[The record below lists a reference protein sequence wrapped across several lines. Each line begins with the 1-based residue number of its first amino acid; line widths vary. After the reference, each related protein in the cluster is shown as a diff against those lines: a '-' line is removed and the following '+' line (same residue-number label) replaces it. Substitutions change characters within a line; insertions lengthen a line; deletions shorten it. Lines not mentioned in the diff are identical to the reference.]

1 MNEEDFIYSPGFYD
15 YWTVPLTS
23 LSLGNEP
30 QAINKTTGAGAV
42 FDHAS
47 YGRGA
52 ALSDN
57 AYLNLIKKANATKID
72 MESPPNNGD
81 QDTYEFDCAKTAS
94 LPPIK
99 YKFGKTKR
107 TWEIVPKNYVVDY
120 KNGTCVLDIRTLG
133 TGDFIIGN
141 FGETFSK
148 DKYILMD
155 FEKHLVGI
163 ADLKW

>member
-1 MNEEDFIYSPGFYD
+1 MNTEDFLYHPGFYD
-15 YWTVPLTS
+15 YWTIPLTS
-23 LSLGNEP
+23 LSLGNEA
-30 QAINKTTGAGAV
+30 QTLDKTTGAAAV

-52 ALSDN
+52 PLSDN
-57 AYLNLIKKANATKID
+57 AYLNLIKKVNATKIA
-72 MESPPNNGD
+72 MASPPNNGD
-81 QDTYEFDCAKTAS
+81 QDTYQFDCKKTSS
-94 LPPIK
+94 LPPIR
-99 YKFGKTKR
+99 YKFGRSNKS
-107 TWEIVPKNYVVDY
+107 WEIVPKNYIVDY
-120 KNGTCVLDIRTLG
+120 HNGTCVLNVRTLG

-155 FEKHLVGI
+155 FERLLVGI